1 MQHINFYF
9 DEFRPKPLSFD
20 IRFSAAVI
28 SIVVFGMLVIG
39 ILQHQKL
46 QEFEQLQ
53 QEKASQAA
61 KLNEQVKQ
69 LQQTLKQNREV
80 QNIEKE
86 HAYHQ
91 AQLQQYQHALNVLSI
106 SGQDSFDPFSEI
118 LADLSDR
125 KADSLWLTQINID
138 GVNLSL
144 LGTTTKAK
152 SIPLYVDD
160 LKNAVT
166 LNREFDELK
175 ILRDE
180 KNKRLINFELVN
192 GRKIYER

>member
-9 DEFRPKPLSFD
+9 DEFKPKPLSFD

-28 SIVVFGMLVIG
+28 SLIVIGMLVIG

-46 QEFEQLQ
+46 LEFEQLQ
-53 QEKASQAA
+53 QQKAKQAA
-61 KLNEQVKQ
+61 ALNEQVKQ
-69 LQQTLKQNREV
+69 LQHTLKQNRTV

-91 AQLQQYQHALNVLSI
+91 AQLQQYQQALNILSV
-106 SGQDSFDPFSEI
+106 SEQDSFDPFSQI
-118 LADLSDR
+118 LADLSER

-144 LGTTTKAK
+144 LGTTTKAR

-166 LNREFDELK
+166 LNREFDDLK
-175 ILRDE
+175 ILRDQE
-180 KNKRLINFELVN
+180 NKRLINFELVN